1 MVQLLLTLGS
11 FLADARACTSSGT
24 PDVLDFSAV
33 QAGNPW
39 MCVAPLTFS
48 ILPSFYSNA
57 HAV

>member
-1 MVQLLLTLGS
+1 MVHLLLTLGS
-11 FLADARACTSSGT
+11 FSIAEARACTSSGT

-48 ILPSFYSNA
+48 ILPSF
-57 HAV
+57 